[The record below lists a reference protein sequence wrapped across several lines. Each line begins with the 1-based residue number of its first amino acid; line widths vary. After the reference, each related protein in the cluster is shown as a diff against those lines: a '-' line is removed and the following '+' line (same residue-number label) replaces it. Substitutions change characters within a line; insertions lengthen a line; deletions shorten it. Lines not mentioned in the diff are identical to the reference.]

1 MCLAIPAKVTEMKD
15 NRLATVDILGVTRD
29 ISLDLTPQP
38 SRWWILTTRRKPS
51 TSSSSSPSWRATTS
65 PQPTR

>member
-29 ISLDLTPQP
+29 ISLDLT
-38 SRWWILTTRRKPS
+38 WWILTPRRKPS
-51 TSSSSSPSWRATTS
+51 TSSSSSPRWRATTS